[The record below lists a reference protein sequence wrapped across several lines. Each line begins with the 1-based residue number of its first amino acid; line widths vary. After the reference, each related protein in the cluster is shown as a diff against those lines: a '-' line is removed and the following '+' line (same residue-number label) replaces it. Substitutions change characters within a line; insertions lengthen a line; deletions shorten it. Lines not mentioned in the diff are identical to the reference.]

1 MIINTSTK
9 FIIFLIGESSS
20 EEEHQ
25 AFTHAI
31 DDNGNEEG
39 QETDLQNVNPTVS
52 VPANTTSDVTTIQ
65 SENATVVHGDQR
77 VLHGNMFQAERNV
90 VINVGRGN

>member
-1 MIINTSTK
+1 M
-9 FIIFLIGESSS
+9 
-20 EEEHQ
+20 
-25 AFTHAI
+25 
-31 DDNGNEEG
+31 
-39 QETDLQNVNPTVS
+39 QNVNPTVS